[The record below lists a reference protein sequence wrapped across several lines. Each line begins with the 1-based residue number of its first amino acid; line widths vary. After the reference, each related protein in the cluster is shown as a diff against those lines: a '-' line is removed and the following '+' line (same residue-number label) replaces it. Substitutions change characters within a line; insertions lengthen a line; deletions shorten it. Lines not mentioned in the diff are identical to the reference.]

1 MHLNFVTVF
10 SLLAAAGQG
19 YILDDSCT
27 KDANALNF
35 MTVNLG
41 WTFESARIARDALAR
56 RPWNKEED
64 GPLMDLATWIFKED
78 GSEPQVP
85 RPLYETKEVLL
96 NNAHDPRRN
105 LDKLRDVLT
114 NVLDLDGKTIRRKQ
128 PQVEF
133 FCDLSRY
140 GEPDTVRGRVFD
152 RVRRIFFYLTDNPS
166 YDCSKPFVMAYST
179 LGIDDDEPDL
189 VQICPGYFKKM
200 MDARVTSTAPFKKLH
215 STGLA
220 VSPVPSTAMDIASLF
235 DNTVLHE
242 LFHTKWAGD
251 MDDIGLLFDPY
262 GWKNIVK
269 MDKEISINNAGQLGR
284 LLRSRSENDPESG
297 LYTKQERQYI

>member
-128 PQVEF
+128 PQVRIARLRR
-133 FCDLSRY
+133 DVPSRNR
-140 GEPDTVRGRVFD
+140 DKA
-152 RVRRIFFYLTDNPS
+152 IL
-166 YDCSKPFVMAYST
+166 K
-179 LGIDDDEPDL
+179 I
-189 VQICPGYFKKM
+189 
-200 MDARVTSTAPFKKLH
+200 DARTIS
-215 STGLA
+215 
-220 VSPVPSTAMDIASLF
+220 
-235 DNTVLHE
+235 
-242 LFHTKWAGD
+242 GD
-251 MDDIGLLFDPY
+251 FSSDG
-262 GWKNIVK
+262 
-269 MDKEISINNAGQLGR
+269 
-284 LLRSRSENDPESG
+284 SE
-297 LYTKQERQYI
+297 